1 MRSRGALFA
10 FVLLGLVGL
19 AVALPMT
26 IAHADTTPGA
36 TAGQLTTSS
45 LYVQGPYQSTAV
57 VGATDNIMGSLTI
70 GGSPAPEGT
79 AIDITRTESGNGD
92 VAQFTTTTNDAL
104 GDFMSFDTLPALG
117 IYTYVISYPGN
128 ATTAPA
134 SYSDYEVTVEPRQT
148 SISFAGP
155 TTDSAGQAITLN
167 GVLGPAGGGLD
178 TPPAGTVINITRTL
192 AGSTSTATFTA
203 TTDVNGNFTI
213 TDTPPVAGAYTYTAS
228 YTSDNPDI
236 LSSTGS
242 FAVTVSL
249 LTSPSPSPSYSGTI
263 RLTKMG
269 LCLDDRSNSSRNGA
283 IVQVWQCNGDANQ
296 KWQVFSDGTI
306 RHNGLCLDAT
316 GYGTAN
322 GTKVQLWACTGG
334 ANQKWDTKD
343 WRIHYDNPAAV
354 NKVLDDTRSGGNG
367 TQQQIWTNT
376 GGANQYW
383 ATS

>member
-1 MRSRGALFA
+1 
-10 FVLLGLVGL
+10 
-19 AVALPMT
+19 MT
-26 IAHADTTPGA
+26 IARADTTPGA

-70 GGSPAPEGT
+70 GDSPAPEGT

-117 IYTYVISYPGN
+117 KYTYVISYPGN
-128 ATTAPA
+128 ATTEPA
-134 SYSDYEVTVEPRQT
+134 SYSDYEVTVEPRQM
-148 SISFAGP
+148 SISFIAEP
-155 TTDSAGQAITLN
+155 NTYIAGQPLTVT
-167 GVLGPAGGGLD
+167 GVLQPAGSALLD

-192 AGSTSTATFTA
+192 AGSTSTATFA
-203 TTDVNGNFTI
+203 PTTDVSGVFTI
-213 TDTPPVAGAYTYTAS
+213 TDTPPVAGTYTYTAS

-236 LSSTGS
+236 SSSTGS
-242 FAVTVSL
+242 YVVTVSSS
-249 LTSPSPSPSYSGTI
+249 TSPSPSYSGTI

-283 IVQVWQCNGDANQ
+283 VVQVWQCNGDAAQ
-296 KWQVFSDGTI
+296 QWQVLSDGTI
-306 RHNGLCLDAT
+306 RHNGLCLDAA

>member
-1 MRSRGALFA
+1 VRSRGALLVS
-10 FVLLGLVGL
+10 VLLGLFGL

-26 IAHADTTPGA
+26 IAHADTIPGA
-36 TAGQLTTSS
+36 TAGQLTPSS
-45 LYVQGPYQSTAV
+45 LFVQGPYQSTAG

-70 GGSPAPEGT
+70 GGSAAPEGT
-79 AIDITRTESGNGD
+79 PIDITRTESGNGD
-92 VAQFTTTTNDAL
+92 VAQFTAATDAL
-104 GDFMSFDTLPALG
+104 GNFMSFDTLPALG
-117 IYTYVISYPGN
+117 MYTYVISYPGN

-134 SYSDYEVTVEPRQT
+134 SYSDYEVTVEPMQT
-148 SISFAGP
+148 SISFITEP
-155 TTDSAGQAITLN
+155 NTYIAGQPLTVTGQLQ
-167 GVLGPAGGGLD
+167 PDGGGLD

-192 AGSTSTATFTA
+192 AGSTSTATFA
-203 TTDVNGNFTI
+203 PTTDVNGLFTI
-213 TDTPPVAGAYTYTAS
+213 TDTPPVAGTYTYTAS

-236 LSSTGS
+236 SSSTGTYV
-242 FAVTVSL
+242 VTLSSS
-249 LTSPSPSPSYSGTI
+249 TSPSPSYSGTI

-283 IVQVWQCNGDANQ
+283 IVQVWQCTGDAAQ
-296 KWQVFSDGTI
+296 QWQVFSDGTI

-322 GTKVQLWACTGG
+322 GTKVQLWACTGA
-334 ANQKWDTKD
+334 ANQKWDTKE

-354 NKVLDDTRSGGNG
+354 NKVLDDTGSGGNG

-383 ATS
+383 TTS